1 MPADRT
7 ALTSTPRVPVNPTRV
22 KRKLTFTPH
31 QRPELTTPEKGGAD
45 HST

>member
-7 ALTSTPRVPVNPTRV
+7 ALTSTPRVQVNPPV
-22 KRKLTFTPH
+22 KRELMFTPH
-31 QRPELTTPEKGGAD
+31 QRPEQTTPEKGDAD